1 MMPHAILKVAAL
13 RLWCDGMRYDY
24 IIIGSGSAGGMI
36 AARLSEDPAIS
47 VLLLEAGGREGHWTI
62 RMPAA
67 TRQNFGGG
75 PRNWCFSTEPEPF
88 MDGRRIFQPRG
99 KVIGGSSSLNGMVY
113 VRGHRQDFDSWRDA
127 GATGWGYDDVMPF
140 FRSLETYLPGGDEYR
155 GDTGPIGVDRLRNH
169 HVIETAFLN
178 AVAEAGFG
186 RAMDYN
192 GAEQEGGTAFDVN
205 IARGERS
212 GTAAL
217 IGRVRHRRNLTILT
231 AAHVTG
237 LAMRGTSVTG
247 VTFLRA
253 GRPETVHCDREVVL
267 AAGAVQS
274 PQILMLS
281 GIGPAA
287 QLRAH
292 GIMVRQ
298 DLAGVGENLHDHLE
312 VHIKH
317 RCAAGLS
324 QNKLLKP
331 HRMLAIGLQWF
342 LTRGGPA
349 ATTPSRVGAFLR
361 SSRATYPDIQYHFWP
376 YFLDGWSPPPDK
388 DGYCFDAGPMRTE
401 SRGWVRLA
409 SDDPLAAPL
418 MCLNGLQAE
427 ADRRVFR
434 ECVRLTRE
442 IAAQSAFDDVRG
454 PEVSPGPDVT
464 SDADIDAFVRANAN
478 SAYHVCGTCR
488 MGRDDLAV
496 VAPDLHVHGI
506 EGLRVADAS
515 IMPSITNCNLN
526 APSLMIGEK
535 AAAMILD
542 DHRRRSAA

>member
-1 MMPHAILKVAAL
+1 
-13 RLWCDGMRYDY
+13 MRYDY

-47 VLLLEAGGREGHWTI
+47 VLLLEAGEREGHWTI

-67 TRQNFGGG
+67 TRQNFLGG
-75 PRNWCFSTEPEPF
+75 PRNWCFATEPEPF
-88 MDGRRIFQPRG
+88 MDGRCIFQPRG

-113 VRGHRQDFDSWRDA
+113 VRGHRQDFDSWQA
-127 GATGWGYDDVMPF
+127 GGATGWGYDEVLPH

-155 GDTGPIGVDRLRNH
+155 GDSGPISVDRLRDY

-178 AVAEAGFG
+178 AVAEAGLG
-186 RAMDYN
+186 SAVDYN

-217 IGRVRHRRNLTILT
+217 IGRIRHRRNLTILT
-231 AAHVTG
+231 GAHVTG
-237 LAMRGTSVTG
+237 LVMTGTTVTG
-247 VTFLRA
+247 ASYLTAGALRTA
-253 GRPETVHCDREVVL
+253 RCDREVVL
-267 AAGAVQS
+267 SAGAAQS
-274 PQILMLS
+274 PQILLLS

-287 QLRAH
+287 QLREH
-292 GIMVRQ
+292 GITVRQ

-324 QNKLLKP
+324 QNKFLKP
-331 HRMLAIGLQWF
+331 HRMMAIGLQWF

-361 SSRATYPDIQYHFWP
+361 SSRAAYPDIQYHFWP
-376 YFLDGWSPPPDK
+376 YFLDGWSPPPDM
-388 DGYCFDAGPMRTE
+388 DGYCFDVGPMRTE

-409 SDDPLAAPL
+409 SNDPLAAPR

-434 ECVRLTRE
+434 ESVQLTRQ
-442 IAAQSAFDDVRG
+442 IAAQSAFDAVRG
-454 PEVSPGPDVT
+454 PEVAPGPEVT

-478 SAYHVCGTCR
+478 SAYHLCGTCR
-488 MGRDDLAV
+488 MGTDDMAV
-496 VAPDLHVHGI
+496 VSPDLHVHGI

-515 IMPSITNCNLN
+515 IMPSITNGNTN

-535 AAAMILD
+535 AAAMILGN
-542 DHRRRSAA
+542 RAAPVAA

>member
-1 MMPHAILKVAAL
+1 
-13 RLWCDGMRYDY
+13 MRYDY
-24 IIIGSGSAGGMI
+24 IIIGSGSAGGII

-47 VLLLEAGGREGHWTI
+47 VLLLEAGEREWHWTI

-67 TRQNFGGG
+67 TRQNFLGG

-113 VRGHRQDFDSWRDA
+113 VHGHRQDFDSWRDA
-127 GATGWGYDDVMPF
+127 GATGWGYDDVLPH

-155 GDTGPIGVDRLRNH
+155 GDSGPISVDRLRDH
-169 HVIETAFLN
+169 HQIETAFLN
-178 AVAEAGFG
+178 AVAEAGLG
-186 RAMDYN
+186 RAVDYN

-217 IGRVRHRRNLTILT
+217 IGRIRHRRNLTILT
-231 AAHVTG
+231 GAHVTG
-237 LAMRGTSVTG
+237 LVMTGTTVTG
-247 VTFLRA
+247 VTYMAA
-253 GRPETVHCDREVVL
+253 GTLQDAHCDREVVL
-267 AAGAVQS
+267 SAGAAQS

-287 QLRAH
+287 QLREH
-292 GIMVRQ
+292 GITVRQ

-317 RCAAGLS
+317 RCAKGLS

-331 HRMLAIGLQWF
+331 HRMMAIGLQCF

-361 SSRATYPDIQYHFWP
+361 SSRAAYPDIQYHFWP

-388 DGYCFDAGPMRTE
+388 DGYCFDVGPMRTK
-401 SRGWVRLA
+401 SRGWVGLA
-409 SDDPLAAPL
+409 SDDPLAAPR

-434 ECVRLTRE
+434 ESVRLTRE
-442 IAAQSAFDDVRG
+442 IAAQSAFDAVRG
-454 PEVSPGPDVT
+454 PEVAPGPDVT

-478 SAYHVCGTCR
+478 SAYHLCGTCR
-488 MGRDDLAV
+488 MGDDELSV
-496 VAPDLHVHGI
+496 VTPDLHVHGI

-515 IMPSITNCNLN
+515 IMPSITNGNTN
-526 APSLMIGEK
+526 APSLMNGEK
-535 AAAMILD
+535 AAAMILGN
-542 DHRRRSAA
+542 RAAPVAA